1 VAEPK
6 APSSEPQ
13 LSIPAL
19 EARGRLVR
27 NLVILGVLLSA
38 GLVFALYRKPE
49 TKEEVFRTVQVSR
62 RSIVKTVEAAGRLDV
77 KNRVEVPAPLQGR
90 LLSILVREG
99 DRVKEGQPLAVLD
112 QRASELS
119 LRAAQAQAAAASG
132 SLGESQAQL
141 DAAKDNLARAKNLA
155 EKGFGSSAD
164 VTRAQ
169 ADLERAKAGRE
180 AAFGEQRAAGQRVAS
195 AQLEKSLGS
204 LLAPAAGLV
213 LRAPARLGAAVAP
226 DQGPLF
232 VIGDAPT
239 EMRIDAS
246 VSETDVPFVKPGM
259 PAKVTVIALPGSTFE
274 AKVEHIGI
282 DPNLEGGAALYPIRL
297 IVQNPEGK
305 LLPGM
310 SARVRIEV
318 ARSNDV
324 LAVHEAALR
333 FTPDGAE
340 PAEPRTR
347 IWKRTGPEQL
357 DPEPVVAGLSDG
369 MYTEVKPGQN
379 ANLHEGEAVAIGYT
393 QVDVG
398 SRGPAVSLGGG
409 KK

>member
-6 APSSEPQ
+6 ASSSEPQ

-38 GLVFALYRKPE
+38 GLVFAFYRKPE
-49 TKEEVFRTVQVSR
+49 PKEEVFRTVQVAR

-119 LRAAQAQAAAASG
+119 LRAAQAQAAAAAG
-132 SLGESQAQL
+132 SLAESQAQL
-141 DAAKDNLARAKNLA
+141 DAAKDNLARAKDLA
-155 EKGFGSSAD
+155 EKGFGSAAD
-164 VTRAQ
+164 VTRAE
-169 ADLERAKAGRE
+169 ADLERSKAARE
-180 AAFGEQRAAGQRVAS
+180 AALGEQRAAGQRVAS

-274 AKVEHIGI
+274 ATVEHIGI

-297 IVQNPEGK
+297 LVQNPEGK

-333 FTPDGAE
+333 FTPDGAD

-347 IWKRTGPEQL
+347 LWKRLGPEQL
-357 DPEPVVAGLSDG
+357 EPEPVAPGLSDG
-369 MYTEVKPGQN
+369 MYTEIKPEKG
-379 ANLHEGEAVAIGYT
+379 ANLHEGDPVAIGYT